1 MSQLRRPNMAARQLD
16 TRCFRGGVAAAG
28 CELSRVEVAFDSCR
42 GRFTYDLFFIFIFQ
56 IKSTTIS
63 PTTAMA
69 YLLSGHPD
77 SRLVTTTEGELR
89 SLNTNKET
97 AQRENLRLQIQLKKM
112 QGDIARLEEA
122 QQSRDGE
129 IAELKAEIER
139 KESVI
144 QKLTN
149 QKRGKRRKNKG

>member
-1 MSQLRRPNMAARQLD
+1 
-16 TRCFRGGVAAAG
+16 
-28 CELSRVEVAFDSCR
+28 
-42 GRFTYDLFFIFIFQ
+42 
-56 IKSTTIS
+56 
-63 PTTAMA
+63 MA

-97 AQRENLRLQIQLKKM
+97 AQRDNLRLQMQLKKM
-112 QGDIARLEEA
+112 QGDIVTLEEA

>member
-1 MSQLRRPNMAARQLD
+1 
-16 TRCFRGGVAAAG
+16 
-28 CELSRVEVAFDSCR
+28 
-42 GRFTYDLFFIFIFQ
+42 
-56 IKSTTIS
+56 
-63 PTTAMA
+63 MA

-89 SLNTNKET
+89 SLNTDKET
-97 AQRENLRLQIQLKKM
+97 AQRENLGLQIQLKKM

-149 QKRGKRRKNKG
+149 QKRGKRRKSRG

>member
-1 MSQLRRPNMAARQLD
+1 MLRHFSKSHKQQLMAFLLD
-16 TRCFRGGVAAAG
+16 N
-28 CELSRVEVAFDSCR
+28 
-42 GRFTYDLFFIFIFQ
+42 
-56 IKSTTIS
+56 
-63 PTTAMA
+63 
-69 YLLSGHPD
+69 HPD
-77 SRLVTTTEGELR
+77 SRPVTITEGELR
-89 SLNTNKET
+89 LLNTVKET
-97 AQRENLRLQIQLKKM
+97 AQRDNLRLQLQLMKM
-112 QGDIARLEEA
+112 QGDNATLEEA

>member
-1 MSQLRRPNMAARQLD
+1 MAFLLD
-16 TRCFRGGVAAAG
+16 N
-28 CELSRVEVAFDSCR
+28 
-42 GRFTYDLFFIFIFQ
+42 
-56 IKSTTIS
+56 
-63 PTTAMA
+63 
-69 YLLSGHPD
+69 HPD

-89 SLNTNKET
+89 SLNTGKEA

>member
-1 MSQLRRPNMAARQLD
+1 
-16 TRCFRGGVAAAG
+16 
-28 CELSRVEVAFDSCR
+28 
-42 GRFTYDLFFIFIFQ
+42 
-56 IKSTTIS
+56 
-63 PTTAMA
+63 MA

-149 QKRGKRRKNKG
+149 QKRGKRRKSRG

>member
-1 MSQLRRPNMAARQLD
+1 
-16 TRCFRGGVAAAG
+16 
-28 CELSRVEVAFDSCR
+28 
-42 GRFTYDLFFIFIFQ
+42 
-56 IKSTTIS
+56 
-63 PTTAMA
+63 MA

-77 SRLVTTTEGELR
+77 SSLVTITEGELR
-89 SLNTNKET
+89 SLNTDKET

-122 QQSRDGE
+122 QQSRDDE

-149 QKRGKRRKNKG
+149 QKRGKRRKSRG

>member
-1 MSQLRRPNMAARQLD
+1 MAFLLD
-16 TRCFRGGVAAAG
+16 N
-28 CELSRVEVAFDSCR
+28 
-42 GRFTYDLFFIFIFQ
+42 
-56 IKSTTIS
+56 
-63 PTTAMA
+63 
-69 YLLSGHPD
+69 HPD
-77 SRLVTTTEGELR
+77 SSLVTITEGELR
-89 SLNTNKET
+89 LLNTNKET
-97 AQRENLRLQIQLKKM
+97 AQRDNLRLQLQLKKM

>member
-1 MSQLRRPNMAARQLD
+1 
-16 TRCFRGGVAAAG
+16 
-28 CELSRVEVAFDSCR
+28 
-42 GRFTYDLFFIFIFQ
+42 
-56 IKSTTIS
+56 
-63 PTTAMA
+63 MA

-77 SRLVTTTEGELR
+77 SLPVTTTAGELR
-89 SLNTNKET
+89 LLNTGKET

>member
-1 MSQLRRPNMAARQLD
+1 MAFLLD
-16 TRCFRGGVAAAG
+16 N
-28 CELSRVEVAFDSCR
+28 
-42 GRFTYDLFFIFIFQ
+42 
-56 IKSTTIS
+56 
-63 PTTAMA
+63 
-69 YLLSGHPD
+69 HPD

-89 SLNTNKET
+89 SLNTDKET
-97 AQRENLRLQIQLKKM
+97 AQRENLGLQIQLKKM

-122 QQSRDGE
+122 QQSRDDE

-149 QKRGKRRKNKG
+149 QKRGKRRKSRG

>member
-1 MSQLRRPNMAARQLD
+1 MAFLLD
-16 TRCFRGGVAAAG
+16 N
-28 CELSRVEVAFDSCR
+28 
-42 GRFTYDLFFIFIFQ
+42 
-56 IKSTTIS
+56 
-63 PTTAMA
+63 
-69 YLLSGHPD
+69 HPD

-89 SLNTNKET
+89 SLNTDKET
-97 AQRENLRLQIQLKKM
+97 AQRKNLGLQIQLKKM

-122 QQSRDGE
+122 QQSRDDE

-149 QKRGKRRKNKG
+149 QKRGKRRKSRG

>member
-1 MSQLRRPNMAARQLD
+1 
-16 TRCFRGGVAAAG
+16 
-28 CELSRVEVAFDSCR
+28 
-42 GRFTYDLFFIFIFQ
+42 
-56 IKSTTIS
+56 
-63 PTTAMA
+63 MA

-122 QQSRDGE
+122 QQSRDDE

>member
-1 MSQLRRPNMAARQLD
+1 
-16 TRCFRGGVAAAG
+16 
-28 CELSRVEVAFDSCR
+28 
-42 GRFTYDLFFIFIFQ
+42 
-56 IKSTTIS
+56 
-63 PTTAMA
+63 MA

-149 QKRGKRRKNKG
+149 QKRGKRRKSKG

>member
-1 MSQLRRPNMAARQLD
+1 
-16 TRCFRGGVAAAG
+16 
-28 CELSRVEVAFDSCR
+28 
-42 GRFTYDLFFIFIFQ
+42 
-56 IKSTTIS
+56 
-63 PTTAMA
+63 MA

>member
-1 MSQLRRPNMAARQLD
+1 
-16 TRCFRGGVAAAG
+16 
-28 CELSRVEVAFDSCR
+28 
-42 GRFTYDLFFIFIFQ
+42 
-56 IKSTTIS
+56 
-63 PTTAMA
+63 MA

-112 QGDIARLEEA
+112 QGDIATLEEA
-122 QQSRDGE
+122 QQSRDDE